1 MRREAFMVMS
11 DPRYSQ
17 GMSWI
22 THRPPTEAD
31 ADVDGDVI
39 VDSDTFPK
47 TWITH
52 INWQNVHNNQRW
64 WSPLAADAANL
75 TDEYAQA
82 KLELLRAKL
91 RLVNAQYRR
100 DVGLQPSID
109 LESMSDEAFYE
120 LQRKINDEADKRQNI
135 LPIPS
140 VNLSEAQ

>member
-1 MRREAFMVMS
+1 MCREAFMVMS
-11 DPRYSQ
+11 DPRNSQ

-22 THRPPTEAD
+22 TDRSPTKAD
-31 ADVDGDVI
+31 ADVDGDVL
-39 VDSDTFPK
+39 VDNQSFSGTATHVNWEKVFPG
-47 TWITH
+47 
-52 INWQNVHNNQRW
+52 QRW

-91 RLVNAQYRR
+91 RLINAQYRR
-100 DVGLQPSID
+100 DVGLPPSID